1 MAVPQPGQES
11 ITAWTLISAFGGSI
25 IGATMGGIINY
36 VLQRAARAEAK
47 KQKDADRKEARTVLA
62 YSFLF
67 KMIKIVSGL
76 KQLRSVVHG
85 SLSEAQKRG
94 YKGQAWRVVLP
105 LANKPEPVKFTA
117 EEMGMVLS
125 LDDKLF
131 NAVAAFDQLHNSTS
145 DIFEHYA
152 TRRTRILEK
161 FGAKMDGN
169 MGTSFLSEEDN
180 MWLAPREVELNDL
193 VEAMLQRTD
202 QDYNETVE
210 GLKAIHALFVKE
222 FGIKKTLEFR

>member
-1 MAVPQPGQES
+1 MAVPPPGQES
-11 ITAWTLISAFGGSI
+11 ITAWTLFSAFGGSI

-36 VLQRAARAEAK
+36 ILQRAARAEAK
-47 KQKDADRKEARTVLA
+47 KQKNIDRKEARTVLA

-76 KQLRSVVHG
+76 KHLRTVVHG
-85 SLSEAQKRG
+85 CLGEAQKRG
-94 YKGQAWRVVLP
+94 YQGAAWKVVLP
-105 LANKPEPVKFTA
+105 IANKPEPVKFTA

-125 LDDKLF
+125 LDDKIF
-131 NAVAAFDQLHNSTS
+131 NAVAAFDQLHNSTA

-152 TRRTRILEK
+152 VRRTNIMEK
-161 FGAKMDGN
+161 FGAQMDGN
-169 MGTSFLSEEDN
+169 MGTSFLNDQEK

-202 QDYNETVE
+202 QDYSETVD
-210 GLKAIHALFVKE
+210 GLKAIHGLFVKE
-222 FGIKKTLEFR
+222 FNIKKTLEFI